1 MADLRSKRRLTIVTI
16 TLVIGLLGS
25 VVYLLLSPES
35 SFSYFKTVKE
45 VRSDP
50 SLIGKSVRVGGRVG
64 KGSVQKS
71 NEGYCFKLCEGKE
84 SITVVYSGTL
94 PSTFGEGVQA
104 IAEGKLVSSQKLIAK
119 SLVTKCPSKYESQ
132 RQRSGGR

>member
-1 MADLRSKRRLTIVTI
+1 MVDLRSKKRLAVVTSI
-16 TLVIGLLGS
+16 LVVGLLAS

-45 VRSDP
+45 VKSDP
-50 SLIGKSVRVGGRVG
+50 FLIGKSVRVGGKVG
-64 KGSVQKS
+64 KGSVEKS
-71 NEGYCFKLCEGKE
+71 SEGYCFKLCEGKE

-94 PSTFGEGVQA
+94 PSTFGEGVEA

-132 RQRSGGR
+132 RGGGK